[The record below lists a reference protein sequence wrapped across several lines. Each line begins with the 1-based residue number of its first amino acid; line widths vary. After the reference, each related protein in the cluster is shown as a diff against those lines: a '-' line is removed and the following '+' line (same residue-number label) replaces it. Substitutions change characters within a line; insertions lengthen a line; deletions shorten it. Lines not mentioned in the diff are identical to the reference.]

1 MVTKISLSAGA
12 LAVGLSSLGGCV
24 TAPTGPSVA
33 VMPAPGVP
41 FSRFRADDYECRAYA
56 AQSIGVSTNDA
67 GAQNLAGSALVG
79 SALGAVAGAA
89 LGGHSGAATGAGVG
103 LITGTVYGTGLASE
117 AQYGSQRRYDI
128 AYEQCMYAKGNQL
141 PTASSYSY
149 YRPNTVVVAPSGSGY
164 YYPPAAYP
172 PPPP

>member
-1 MVTKISLSAGA
+1 MVTKISLIAGA

-33 VMPAPGVP
+33 VMPAPGAP

-117 AQYGSQRRYDI
+117 AQYGAQRRYDI

-141 PTASSYSY
+141 PTASSY
-149 YRPNTVVVAPSGSGY
+149 YRPNTVVVAPSGYGNA
-164 YYPPAAYP
+164 YPPSAYP